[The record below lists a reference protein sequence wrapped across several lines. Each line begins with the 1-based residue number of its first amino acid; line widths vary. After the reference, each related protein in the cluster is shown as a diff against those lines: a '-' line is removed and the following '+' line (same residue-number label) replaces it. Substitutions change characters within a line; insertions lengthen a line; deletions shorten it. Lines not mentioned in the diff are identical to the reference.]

1 MCCSFF
7 LSLKK
12 QYAPS
17 NWSMETYFHLFK
29 TEKLDWNIV
38 RIPFDQLCA
47 ENRFYVQALKNRKKY
62 LKPNPGFFVCINS
75 YVKIFIKILVKLFR
89 KLVKYVPIDNLI
101 AARKIINNRLYFS
114 LLPFRVWNHLFQCCR
129 NQYEGNMSLFVT
141 KLYLS
146 NSKICKFIE
155 KKLIINAVELF
166 TVHLH
171 YGIINNGNVNL
182 FVHSCI
188 CNRQKLE
195 NLNFGTLYYEA
206 ISSPFILWKFYL
218 DILGII
224 VLNNCDKSTEA
235 IL

>member
-29 TEKLDWNIV
+29 TEKFDWNIV
-38 RIPFDQLCA
+38 RIPFNQLCA

-89 KLVKYVPIDNLI
+89 KLVKYLPIDNLI

-114 LLPFRVWNHLFQCCR
+114 LLPFRVWNHLFQCWEISMKETCLCLSQNFIYLIVR
-129 NQYEGNMSLFVT
+129 FVSLL
-141 KLYLS
+141 KKNWLS
-146 NSKICKFIE
+146 M
-155 KKLIINAVELF
+155 L
-166 TVHLH
+166 
-171 YGIINNGNVNL
+171 
-182 FVHSCI
+182 
-188 CNRQKLE
+188 
-195 NLNFGTLYYEA
+195 LNFLL
-206 ISSPFILWKFYL
+206 FICTM
-218 DILGII
+218 
-224 VLNNCDKSTEA
+224 VL
-235 IL
+235 